1 MSATHY
7 LNQLNHRYLN
17 IHRVKEDFF
26 WDTYMGLSYDHVGS
40 AQAQTEWTQFLSNGA
55 RIEEIRQQ
63 IELAEQ
69 ITDSEEKAQTLTGL
83 QGWLAMF
90 ESHAL
95 ESEQAQS
102 LKAGLI
108 QFEADLFEKKQK
120 HVLTYTNEQGE
131 AVEASI
137 VTLGSTVRTHDQEA
151 VRRSAHQAFLGLE
164 QWLLQN
170 GLLELVKRRNHFARS
185 LGYKTVF

>member
-108 QFEADLFEKKQK
+108 QLRPICLRK
-120 HVLTYTNEQGE
+120 N
-131 AVEASI
+131 
-137 VTLGSTVRTHDQEA
+137 
-151 VRRSAHQAFLGLE
+151 RSMC
-164 QWLLQN
+164 
-170 GLLELVKRRNHFARS
+170 
-185 LGYKTVF
+185 